1 MFKETVNGKNNSDDL
16 KDQLR
21 ELDDNPKDSEDSES
35 KDLCINNT
43 YDKEVKVTTQNKEKK
58 ELNTN
63 RLLLN
68 SYWIELISKISF
80 ALSMLIY
87 ESLGIFALDSII
99 KILDNGNIK
108 VFGELYELVFKEI
121 GLKWF
126 FLIKLSQHLS
136 IGFFCLTNFS
146 KVIKESKDFYNFF
159 ILTLIKVLIFYLL
172 SITIM
177 KQIIENLIFGK
188 IIERIRDADVS
199 EDIKKNVLRVTND
212 LKIKSIK
219 IIGNLLGNYN
229 NNLDKLLIGSIYYFL
244 FSSKKTLKGLK
255 LLFFRLLSILPIIY
269 IIVSLIFRILNNLGK
284 ITLNL
289 YISPLFVGPKV
300 IVFGF
305 FVTLLFYIKLKES
318 KYQIFDEENYI
329 IPNVF
334 AKLSSKVFSIFG
346 FIELFIGLFYPSFS
360 PYGVGNNYFLILCAP
375 IMILYDY
382 KMKYEIHIYPC
393 KKRNL
398 GIFINIFVSLF
409 FYSLIFLL
417 LLPLSMQ
424 IAIIFIEYISPI
436 VNFIQDNF
444 EIILQFIGDYYSN

>member
-1 MFKETVNGKNNSDDL
+1 MFKETVDGKNNSDDL
-16 KDQLR
+16 KSQLR

-87 ESLGIFALDSII
+87 ESLAIFALGSII
-99 KILDNGNIK
+99 QILNEGNIK

-219 IIGNLLGNYN
+219 IIGNLLV
-229 NNLDKLLIGSIYYFL
+229 GSIYYFL

-398 GIFINIFVSLF
+398 GICINIFVSLF
-409 FYSLIFLL
+409 FYSLICLL
-417 LLPLSMQ
+417 LIPLIFQVS
-424 IAIIFIEYISPI
+424 IIFLEYISPI

-444 EIILQFIGDYYSN
+444 KIILQFIGDYYSN